1 MTPLLAVFGGAL
13 LGSAHCIG
21 MCGGFA
27 VTIGAT
33 RRPTRAAVTRQLIYT
48 CGRIFTYTFL
58 GAVAGFAGLWL
69 GQFESTLI
77 GAQRVF
83 SIVAGVVMLIVGC
96 SALGLIPKSRG
107 RASVV
112 GRIVAPIFANLLNS
126 SGNASYFAA
135 GIATGFLP
143 CGLVYAFL
151 ALAVASADVPYG
163 MLTMICFGLGT
174 APAMLLIGCGSSFLN
189 HAARARIFRVAGALM
204 ILMGGVTIYRA
215 IPHENA
221 CCQTV
226 DAGTQALDPDIASN

>member
-27 VTIGAT
+27 AAIGAT
-33 RRPTRAAVTRQLIYT
+33 RRSIRAAVMRQLIYT
-48 CGRIFTYTFL
+48 GGRVFTYAFL

-69 GQFESTLI
+69 GQFESSLL

-83 SIVAGVVMLIVGC
+83 SMIAGAVMLFVGI
-96 SALGLIPKSRG
+96 SALGVIPKSRG
-107 RASVV
+107 GTSFV
-112 GRIVAPIFANLLNS
+112 GRLFAPIFTHILNS
-126 SGNASYFAA
+126 NGNSAYFAA

-151 ALAVASADVPYG
+151 ALAVASADVTYG

-174 APAMLLIGCGSSFLN
+174 APAMVLVGCGSSILSRT
-189 HAARARIFRVAGALM
+189 ARAKVFRVAGALM
-204 ILMGGVTIYRA
+204 IVMGGVTIYRA

-221 CCQTV
+221 CCQP
-226 DAGTQALDPDIASN
+226 QHASAVPS